1 MLQPLGVSD
10 EAEAVYVA
18 LAPIGA
24 ATTSHLMDLTH
35 QRAGVEESLEELRR
49 LGLATELSPGLWQA
63 LPLPEVVKALRA
75 QRLSEVEMASAAA
88 ESLHSHIMASSRSQ
102 TDEVRIIIGRDAILA
117 ANRDICASAQK
128 EICMFDK
135 PPYGEDHA
143 SNVEAISTESSEWE
157 ALERGAKL
165 RCVYHPG
172 FDAERLKELALF
184 AAKGEDSRTAPVPM
198 KLILV
203 DAQIA
208 MIPSMR
214 SYLPGHELMMSVV
227 QHPTLVDALQWLFEA
242 VWDTAVPIAAA
253 ALSDSDPRRQM
264 LMSLLMAGSTDNAIA
279 TNLGINVRS
288 VRRWISELMDQL
300 GVTTRLQLGAALV
313 RAELLGSQNGANTTP
328 TGASENPSNGLLN
341 GGIQIGRNASLK
353 VPKVNGSSMTP
364 NGAHGSSMT
373 PNGAHGSS
381 VTPNGAN
388 GSSVT
393 PNGANGDN
401 GKNGVNGRQRPQP
414 MPILPG
420 T

>member
-1 MLQPLGVSD
+1 LVMLQPLGVSAD
-10 EAEAVYVA
+10 AEAVYVA

-24 ATTSHLMDLTH
+24 ATTTHLMDLTH
-35 QRAGVEESLEELRR
+35 HNDGLEASLEELRE

-75 QRLSEVEMASAAA
+75 KRLSEVEMASAAA
-88 ESLHSHIMASSRSQ
+88 ESLHTHIMASSRSQ

-117 ANRDICASAQK
+117 ANREICASAQK

-143 SNVEAISTESSEWE
+143 GNVEAISAESPAWQ

-165 RCVYHPG
+165 RCIYHPG

-198 KLILV
+198 KLVLV

-227 QHPTLVDALQWLFEA
+227 QHPSLVDALQWRFEA
-242 VWDTAVPIAAA
+242 VRDTAVPIAAA

-264 LMSLLMAGSTDNAIA
+264 LMSLLMAGSTDSAIA
-279 TNLGINVRS
+279 NHLGINVRS
-288 VRRWISELMDQL
+288 VRRWISDLMDQL
-300 GVTTRLQLGAALV
+300 GVATRLQLGAALV
-313 RAELLGSQNGANTTP
+313 RAESVGTHSNVSSPSTGAGDDAIGALIDRSTQSGSSTRPAAKLNESSPTPNSASRKTAELNGSGPTSNGA
-328 TGASENPSNGLLN
+328 
-341 GGIQIGRNASLK
+341 GGKTAKRL
-353 VPKVNGSSMTP
+353 VPP
-364 NGAHGSSMT
+364 
-373 PNGAHGSS
+373 
-381 VTPNGAN
+381 
-388 GSSVT
+388 
-393 PNGANGDN
+393 
-401 GKNGVNGRQRPQP
+401 
-414 MPILPG
+414 PG